1 MKIFLKSLYNL
12 IPYKRELYII
22 LKKIWNPG
30 ESIYQHL
37 HFKGNFKVSV
47 EDKSFKIM
55 HYGYQIEND
64 IFWAGVAGNWEKDS
78 INLWIELCKFSNVIF
93 DLGANTGIYSLI
105 AKTVNPTAE
114 IYAFEPVK
122 RIFKKLQHNISINNF
137 NITAIE
143 KAVSNYDGTAIIY
156 DIPDEHVY
164 AVTVNKNMHSA
175 GTKTVDTVIETVTLN
190 TFIRDNNIKN
200 IDLIKIDVETHEP
213 EVLEGFSDYLKKY
226 EPTIL
231 IEILNDEIGMNVEK
245 QLTGL
250 NYLYF
255 NINEKGGIR
264 QVSSITKSDYFN
276 YLICKPEIATRIKL
290 TWNYI

>member
-1 MKIFLKSLYNL
+1 
-12 IPYKRELYII
+12 
-22 LKKIWNPG
+22 
-30 ESIYQHL
+30 
-37 HFKGNFKVSV
+37 
-47 EDKSFKIM
+47 M